1 MNVLCGRGQEKVLL
15 KDIHVL
21 ILDGVK
27 VVHYLLLTKVFW
39 KSHSVMNILQ
49 IKLADLSL
57 MTLSPLITIYHP
69 PPHLT

>member
-27 VVHYLLLTKVFW
+27 VVLYLLLTKVPW
-39 KSHSVMNILQ
+39 KATSVLNILR
-49 IKLADLSL
+49 
-57 MTLSPLITIYHP
+57 TNG
-69 PPHLT
+69 LT

>member
-27 VVHYLLLTKVFW
+27 VVLHLLLTKVPW
-39 KSHSVMNILQ
+39 KSHFCVEHSAD
-49 IKLADLSL
+49 KRADLSL
-57 MTLSPLITIYHP
+57 MTLSPSITIYHP

>member
-27 VVHYLLLTKVFW
+27 VVHYLLLTKVPW
-39 KSHSVMNILQ
+39 KKPLCVEHS
-49 IKLADLSL
+49 ADK
-57 MTLSPLITIYHP
+57 TG
-69 PPHLT
+69 